1 MLGFYMDDSA
11 DAERKTVFSVAGFIG
26 EGKDWFDVERHWGAR
41 LAREGLD
48 YFRTYDCINLQGEF
62 QRKLVDRHGLTTA
75 RVIADAVLND
85 LKQIVATSNI
95 YAYCLGVLM
104 DDYLLVASE
113 PDGEIVLDKDPYVFA
128 HLQQIGLVL
137 DEVHR
142 FPRREIVAFL
152 YDDHSKAALLGNS
165 WSRFKDCNPNY
176 AKSAGIFEPLD
187 DKLHIPIQVADLL
200 AHTTTRTFQQWPSD
214 PDAAKSRLKDWLQ
227 SHLMQVAYANAEYLR
242 LLVTENVERARAM
255 GARGGLFYPDQ
266 VRA

>member
-1 MLGFYMDDSA
+1 MLGFHMDDSA
-11 DAERKTVFSVAGFIG
+11 DADRKTVFSVAGFIG

-48 YFRTYDCINLQGEF
+48 YFRTYDCINLQREF

-113 PDGEIVLDKDPYVFA
+113 PDGEIVLNKDPYVFA

-137 DEVHR
+137 DEVHQ

-152 YDDHSKAALLGNS
+152 YDDHSKAALLRNS

-176 AKSAGIFEPLD
+176 AKSAGTFEPLD

-200 AHTTTRTFQQWPSD
+200 AHTTTRTFQQWPKTQAQRS
-214 PDAAKSRLKDWLQ
+214 L
-227 SHLMQVAYANAEYLR
+227 Y
-242 LLVTENVERARAM
+242 
-255 GARGGLFYPDQ
+255 
-266 VRA
+266 